1 MRCVTAFIGV
11 LFHPC
16 VAFRVESNSHHSLE
30 AGDTASLFSADL
42 VAALE
47 EVEDIEVDE
56 TQQWCTALSS
66 RSTRTFRFELTYENG
81 DHVAMEFERHPRD
94 PVIRLYRGRTW
105 SVRLVREL
113 DTYSGEMEESLEWT
127 PVVWTNTT
135 TPATEAEGGMIA
147 DSSEPVEI
155 DVRKDLAYIR
165 RVPSEDEQQTGIK
178 FGFMDGS
185 PPLEFAG
192 GLYYPENA
200 MKRNLVRAFQQRQR
214 QHEREVRAAQEGATF
229 TVEAATSEV
238 TEVSTL
244 NRHAGSRRGDL
255 TAGGARAALD
265 TTTGI
270 VEQIYES
277 GKFSAI
283 SAFAFS
289 FLPLVGSNPFALGLA
304 WTATLTGLHTG
315 VVWGAAF
322 IVPTSIVSAIHSWRH
337 ERRELS
343 MTASEKLFDK
353 MSCHRMIGVCQGGEI
368 IGQDSILAFARRPD
382 GDILIPFSG
391 DVDPYNQAPLDD
403 IVTWGTQLNN
413 TANTECPDDEE
424 VARTRWFSR

>member
-1 MRCVTAFIGV
+1 LFGDLNFISRMRCVIAFIGV

-30 AGDTASLFSADL
+30 ADDTASLFSEDL

-47 EVEDIEVDE
+47 EVEDGEVDE
-56 TQQWCTALSS
+56 TQQWCTAMSS
-66 RSTRTFRFELTYENG
+66 RSTRSFRFELTYPNG

-105 SVRLVREL
+105 SVRLVRER

-127 PVVWTNTT
+127 PVLRDNTT
-135 TPATEAEGGMIA
+135 ATEVDMIE
-147 DSSEPVEI
+147 DLSEPVEI

-165 RVPSEDEQQTGIK
+165 RVPSEDEQQTGIR

-214 QHEREVRAAQEGATF
+214 QHEREVRAAQEGATS
-229 TVEAATSEV
+229 TEAP
-238 TEVSTL
+238 TEVDTL

-255 TAGGARAALD
+255 NAGGAQSALD

-270 VEQIYES
+270 VTQIYES

-289 FLPLVGSNPFALGLA
+289 FLPIVGSNPFVLGLA
-304 WTATLTGLHTG
+304 WTATVAGLQTG
-315 VVWGAAF
+315 VLWGAAF
-322 IVPTSIVSAIHSWRH
+322 IVPSSIVSAIHSWRH

-382 GDILIPFSG
+382 GDILIPFTG
-391 DVDPYNQAPLDD
+391 DVDPNTQAPLDD
-403 IVTWGTQLNN
+403 IVTWGTHLNN
-413 TANTECPDDEE
+413 TAASECPEE
-424 VARTRWFSR
+424 AARTRWFSR